1 MRSKGYFVTKGEPT
15 DEERARHDKI
25 ASLVIARGS
34 AAAFTRLDSPLGHW
48 AQSSLAKSFSEAGE
62 PAKTVRIRM
71 MGGSVPTDKLVEALD
86 LPFVIV
92 PLVNPDNNQ
101 HSFDENLRIGHFLDG
116 TRVFSGLLRSAF

>member
-1 MRSKGYFVTKGEPT
+1 
-15 DEERARHDKI
+15 
-25 ASLVIARGS
+25 
-34 AAAFTRLDSPLGHW
+34 
-48 AQSSLAKSFSEAGE
+48 
-62 PAKTVRIRM
+62 

-116 TRVFSGLLRSAF
+116 IRAFTALLRWPFSG